1 MIKVSNLSKKYVG
14 KPAVDNISFNVES
27 GEIVGFLGPNGAGKT
42 TTIRMLTG
50 YIPPTSGTALI
61 GGYDIFL
68 NSLIAKQKIGY
79 MPENVPLYDDMRV
92 REYLLFRAELKGLR
106 GQDVRKHMN
115 EALELCSIK
124 DIKSQM
130 ISSLSKGF
138 RQRAGLADALINKP
152 PLLIMDEPTN
162 GLDPSQ
168 IRSFRE
174 LIKELAENHTILIST
189 HILSEVEL
197 TCDRVLIINKG
208 KMIGN
213 NTPLELSEK
222 IKSST
227 TISLELKSQDHDI
240 RDTISNISGIKK
252 VTLEKQEDDWKFF
265 RIRVDYGN
273 DLREEI
279 MNLGN
284 KRNWLIR
291 EIHYQRSNLE
301 DAYIE
306 MIQNKDK

>member
-138 RQRAGLADALINKP
+138 RQRVGLADALINKP
-152 PLLIMDEPTN
+152 PLLILDEPTN

-208 KMIGN
+208 RMIGN
-213 NTPLELSEK
+213 NTPSELSEK

>member
-138 RQRAGLADALINKP
+138 RQRVGLADALINKP
-152 PLLIMDEPTN
+152 PLLILDEPTN

-208 KMIGN
+208 QMIGN

-240 RDTISNISGIKK
+240 RDTISSISGIKK
-252 VTLEKQEDDWKFF
+252 VTLEKEEDDWKFF

-291 EIHYQRSNLE
+291 EIHYQRSTLE

-306 MIQNKDK
+306 MIQNKEK

>member
-138 RQRAGLADALINKP
+138 RQRVGLADALINKP
-152 PLLIMDEPTN
+152 PLLILDEPTN

-208 KMIGN
+208 QMIGN

-252 VTLEKQEDDWKFF
+252 VTLEKEENDWKFF

>member
-1 MIKVSNLSKKYVG
+1 MG

-138 RQRAGLADALINKP
+138 RQRVGLADALINKP
-152 PLLIMDEPTN
+152 PLLILDEPTN

-174 LIKELAENHTILIST
+174 LLKELAENHTILIST

-252 VTLEKQEDDWKFF
+252 VTLEKEEDDWKFY

-306 MIQNKDK
+306 MIQNKCK

>member
-1 MIKVSNLSKKYVG
+1 MG

-138 RQRAGLADALINKP
+138 RQRVGLADALINKP
-152 PLLIMDEPTN
+152 PLLILDEPTN

>member
-138 RQRAGLADALINKP
+138 RQRVGLADALINKP
-152 PLLIMDEPTN
+152 PLLILDEPTN

-174 LIKELAENHTILIST
+174 LLKELAENHTILIST

-240 RDTISNISGIKK
+240 RDNISNISGIKK
-252 VTLEKQEDDWKFF
+252 VTLEKEEDDWKFF

-306 MIQNKDK
+306 MIQNKCK

>member
-68 NSLIAKQKIGY
+68 NALIAKQKIGY

-138 RQRAGLADALINKP
+138 RQRVGLADALINKP
-152 PLLIMDEPTN
+152 PLLILDEPTN

-252 VTLEKQEDDWKFF
+252 VTLEKEEDDWKFF

>member
-1 MIKVSNLSKKYVG
+1 MG

-138 RQRAGLADALINKP
+138 RQRVGLADALINKP
-152 PLLIMDEPTN
+152 PLLILDEPTN

-252 VTLEKQEDDWKFF
+252 VTLEKEEDDWKFF

-279 MNLGN
+279 MNSGN

>member
-1 MIKVSNLSKKYVG
+1 MG

-138 RQRAGLADALINKP
+138 RQRVGLADALINKP
-152 PLLIMDEPTN
+152 PLLILDEPTN

-240 RDTISNISGIKK
+240 RDTISSISGIKK
-252 VTLEKQEDDWKFF
+252 VTLEKEEDDWKFF

-306 MIQNKDK
+306 MIQNKDQ

>member
-1 MIKVSNLSKKYVG
+1 MG

-68 NSLIAKQKIGY
+68 NSLISKQKIGY

-138 RQRAGLADALINKP
+138 RQRVGLADALINKP
-152 PLLIMDEPTN
+152 PLLILDEPTN

-208 KMIGN
+208 RMIGN
-213 NTPLELSEK
+213 NTPSELSEK

-240 RDTISNISGIKK
+240 RDIISNISGIKK
-252 VTLEKQEDDWKFF
+252 VTLEKEEDDWKFF

>member
-27 GEIVGFLGPNGAGKT
+27 GEVVGFLGPNGAGKT

-61 GGYDIFL
+61 GGHDIFQD
-68 NSLIAKQKIGY
+68 SIIAKQKIGY

-92 REYLLFRAELKGLR
+92 KEYLFFRAELKGLR
-106 GQDVRKHMN
+106 GKDVRKYMN

-124 DIKSQM
+124 DIKGQI

-138 RQRAGLADALINKP
+138 RQRVGLADALINKP
-152 PLLIMDEPTN
+152 PLLILDEPTN

-227 TISLELKSQDHDI
+227 TINLELKYQDHDI
-240 RDTISNISGIKK
+240 RETISNISGIKK
-252 VTLEKQEDDWKFF
+252 VTLEKEEDGWRFI

>member
-1 MIKVSNLSKKYVG
+1 MG

-138 RQRAGLADALINKP
+138 RQRVGLADALINKP
-152 PLLIMDEPTN
+152 PLLILDEPTN

-208 KMIGN
+208 QMIGN

>member
-68 NSLIAKQKIGY
+68 NSLISKQKIGY

-138 RQRAGLADALINKP
+138 RQRVGLADALINKP
-152 PLLIMDEPTN
+152 PLLILDEPTN

-252 VTLEKQEDDWKFF
+252 VTLEKEEDDWKFF

-306 MIQNKDK
+306 MIQNKDQ

>member
-1 MIKVSNLSKKYVG
+1 MG

-138 RQRAGLADALINKP
+138 RQRVGLADALINKP
-152 PLLIMDEPTN
+152 PLLILDEPTN

-240 RDTISNISGIKK
+240 RDTISSISGIKK
-252 VTLEKQEDDWKFF
+252 VTLEKEEDDWKFF

>member
-92 REYLLFRAELKGLR
+92 REYLFFRAELKGLR

-138 RQRAGLADALINKP
+138 RQRVGLADALINKP
-152 PLLIMDEPTN
+152 PLLILDEPTN

-208 KMIGN
+208 RMIGN
-213 NTPLELSEK
+213 NTPSELSEE

-252 VTLEKQEDDWKFF
+252 ITLEKEEDDWKFF

>member
-138 RQRAGLADALINKP
+138 RQRVGLADALINKP
-152 PLLIMDEPTN
+152 PLLILDEPTN

-208 KMIGN
+208 QMIGN

-252 VTLEKQEDDWKFF
+252 VTLEKEEDDWKFF

-279 MNLGN
+279 MNSGN

>member
-61 GGYDIFL
+61 GGHDIFQD
-68 NSLIAKQKIGY
+68 SIIAKQKIGY

-138 RQRAGLADALINKP
+138 RQRVGLADALINKP
-152 PLLIMDEPTN
+152 PLLILDEPTN

-208 KMIGN
+208 QMIGN

>member
-138 RQRAGLADALINKP
+138 RQRVGLADALINKP
-152 PLLIMDEPTN
+152 PLLILDEPTN

-240 RDTISNISGIKK
+240 RDTISSISGIKK

-306 MIQNKDK
+306 MIQNKEK

>member
-14 KPAVDNISFNVES
+14 KPAVDNVSFNVES

-138 RQRAGLADALINKP
+138 RQRVGLADALINKP
-152 PLLIMDEPTN
+152 PLLILDEPTN

>member
-138 RQRAGLADALINKP
+138 RQRVGLADALINKP
-152 PLLIMDEPTN
+152 PLLILDEPTN

-301 DAYIE
+301 DCLLYTSPSPR
-306 MIQNKDK
+306 D

>member
-92 REYLLFRAELKGLR
+92 REYLFFRAELKGLR

-138 RQRAGLADALINKP
+138 RQRVGLADALINKP
-152 PLLIMDEPTN
+152 PLLILDEPTN

-208 KMIGN
+208 RMIGN
-213 NTPLELSEK
+213 NTPSELSEK

-252 VTLEKQEDDWKFF
+252 ITLEKEEDDWKFF

>member
-68 NSLIAKQKIGY
+68 NSLISKQKIGY

-138 RQRAGLADALINKP
+138 RQRVGLADALINKP
-152 PLLIMDEPTN
+152 PLLILDEPTN

>member
-130 ISSLSKGF
+130 ICSLSKGF
-138 RQRAGLADALINKP
+138 RQRVGLADALINKP
-152 PLLIMDEPTN
+152 PLLILDEPTN

-208 KMIGN
+208 QMIGN

>member
-115 EALELCSIK
+115 EVLELCSIK

-138 RQRAGLADALINKP
+138 RQRVGLADALINKP
-152 PLLIMDEPTN
+152 PLLILDEPTN

-208 KMIGN
+208 QMIGN

-240 RDTISNISGIKK
+240 RDIISNISGIRK
-252 VTLEKQEDDWKFF
+252 VTLEKEEDDWKFF

>member
-14 KPAVDNISFNVES
+14 KPAVDNLSFNVES

-50 YIPPTSGTALI
+50 YIPPTSGIALI

-138 RQRAGLADALINKP
+138 RQRVGLADALINKP
-152 PLLIMDEPTN
+152 PLLILDEPTN

-208 KMIGN
+208 QMIGN

-306 MIQNKDK
+306 MIQNKCK

>member
-138 RQRAGLADALINKP
+138 RQRVGLADALINKP
-152 PLLIMDEPTN
+152 PLLILDEPTN

-174 LIKELAENHTILIST
+174 LLKELAENHTILIST

-240 RDTISNISGIKK
+240 RDNISNISGIKK
-252 VTLEKQEDDWKFF
+252 VTLEKEEDDWKFY

-306 MIQNKDK
+306 MIQNKCK

>member
-138 RQRAGLADALINKP
+138 RQRVGLADALINKP
-152 PLLIMDEPTN
+152 PLLILDEPTN

-174 LIKELAENHTILIST
+174 LIKELAESHTILIST

-208 KMIGN
+208 QMIGN

-252 VTLEKQEDDWKFF
+252 VTLEKEENDWKFF

-306 MIQNKDK
+306 MIQNRDK

>member
-61 GGYDIFL
+61 GGHDIFQD
-68 NSLIAKQKIGY
+68 SIIAKQKIGY

-92 REYLLFRAELKGLR
+92 KEYLFFRAELKGLR
-106 GQDVRKHMN
+106 GKDVRKYMN

-124 DIKSQM
+124 DIKGQI

-138 RQRAGLADALINKP
+138 RQRVGLADALINKP
-152 PLLIMDEPTN
+152 PLLILDEPTN

-227 TISLELKSQDHDI
+227 TINLELKTQDHDI
-240 RDTISNISGIKK
+240 KETISNISGIKK
-252 VTLEKQEDDWKFF
+252 VTLEKEEDGWRFI

-306 MIQNKDK
+306 MIQNKEK

>member
-138 RQRAGLADALINKP
+138 RQRVGLADALINKP
-152 PLLIMDEPTN
+152 PLLILDEPTN

-252 VTLEKQEDDWKFF
+252 VTLEKQQDDWKFF

>member
-14 KPAVDNISFNVES
+14 KSAVDKISFNVNQ

-50 YIPPTSGTALI
+50 YIPPTSGTAKI
-61 GGYDIFL
+61 AGHDIFSE
-68 NSLIAKQKIGY
+68 SLLAKQKIGY

-106 GQDVRKHMN
+106 GQEIKKNMN

-124 DIKSQM
+124 TIKSQM

-138 RQRAGLADALINKP
+138 RQRVGLADALINKP
-152 PLLIMDEPTN
+152 PLLILDEPTN

-174 LIKELAENHTILIST
+174 LIKELAEKHTILIST

-197 TCDRVLIINKG
+197 ICDRVLIINEG
-208 KMIGN
+208 KLIGN
-213 NTPLELSEK
+213 NTPHELSEK
-222 IKSST
+222 MRSST
-227 TISLELKSQDHDI
+227 TINLEIKSHDKNI
-240 RDTISNISGIKK
+240 KEDISKISGVKK
-252 VTLEKQEDDWKFF
+252 VTLEKEEDGWKFM

-279 MNLGN
+279 MHLGS
-284 KRNWLIR
+284 KRDWLIR
-291 EIHYQRSNLE
+291 EIHFQRSKLE

-306 MIQNKDK
+306 MVQSKSN

>member
-138 RQRAGLADALINKP
+138 RQRVGLADALINKP
-152 PLLIMDEPTN
+152 PLLILDEPTN

-174 LIKELAENHTILIST
+174 LLKELAENHTILIST

-197 TCDRVLIINKG
+197 TCNRVLIINKG

-252 VTLEKQEDDWKFF
+252 VTLEKEEDDWKFY

>member
-1 MIKVSNLSKKYVG
+1 MG

-138 RQRAGLADALINKP
+138 RQRVGLADALINKP
-152 PLLIMDEPTN
+152 PLLILDEPTN

-208 KMIGN
+208 QMIGN

-306 MIQNKDK
+306 MIQNKEK

>member
-106 GQDVRKHMN
+106 GQNVRKNMN
-115 EALELCSIK
+115 EVLELCSIK

-138 RQRAGLADALINKP
+138 RQRVGLADALINKP
-152 PLLIMDEPTN
+152 PLLILDEPTN

-252 VTLEKQEDDWKFF
+252 VTLEKEEDDWKFF

-279 MNLGN
+279 MNSGN

>member
-138 RQRAGLADALINKP
+138 RQRVGLADALINKP
-152 PLLIMDEPTN
+152 PLLILDEPTN

-208 KMIGN
+208 QMIGN

-252 VTLEKQEDDWKFF
+252 ITLEKEDNDWKFF

-291 EIHYQRSNLE
+291 EIHYQRSTLE

-306 MIQNKDK
+306 MIQNKEK

>member
-61 GGYDIFL
+61 GGHDIFQD
-68 NSLIAKQKIGY
+68 SIIAKQKIGY

-92 REYLLFRAELKGLR
+92 KEYLLFRAELKGLR
-106 GQDVRKHMN
+106 GQDVRKYMN

-124 DIKSQM
+124 DIKGQM

-138 RQRAGLADALINKP
+138 RQRVGLADALINKP
-152 PLLIMDEPTN
+152 PLLILDEPTN

-306 MIQNKDK
+306 MIQNKEK

>member
-61 GGYDIFL
+61 GGHDIFQD
-68 NSLIAKQKIGY
+68 SIIAKQKIGY

-92 REYLLFRAELKGLR
+92 KEYLFFRAELKGLR
-106 GQDVRKHMN
+106 GKDVRKYMN

-124 DIKSQM
+124 DIKGQM

-138 RQRAGLADALINKP
+138 RQRVGLADALINKP
-152 PLLIMDEPTN
+152 PLLILDEPTN

-227 TISLELKSQDHDI
+227 TINLELKSQDHDI
-240 RDTISNISGIKK
+240 RETISNIPGIKK
-252 VTLEKQEDDWKFF
+252 VTLEKEENGWKFI

-306 MIQNKDK
+306 MIQNKEK

>member
-61 GGYDIFL
+61 SGYDIFL

-92 REYLLFRAELKGLR
+92 RVYLLFRAELKGLR

-138 RQRAGLADALINKP
+138 RQRVGLADALINKP
-152 PLLIMDEPTN
+152 PLLILDEPTN

>member
-14 KPAVDNISFNVES
+14 KPTVDNISFNVES

-138 RQRAGLADALINKP
+138 RQRVGLADALINKP
-152 PLLIMDEPTN
+152 PLLILDEPTN

-174 LIKELAENHTILIST
+174 LLKELAENHTILIST

-252 VTLEKQEDDWKFF
+252 VTLEKEEDDWKFF

-306 MIQNKDK
+306 MIQNKCK

>member
-106 GQDVRKHMN
+106 GQDIRKHMN

-138 RQRAGLADALINKP
+138 RQRVGLADALINKP
-152 PLLIMDEPTN
+152 PLLILDEPTN

-208 KMIGN
+208 QMIGN